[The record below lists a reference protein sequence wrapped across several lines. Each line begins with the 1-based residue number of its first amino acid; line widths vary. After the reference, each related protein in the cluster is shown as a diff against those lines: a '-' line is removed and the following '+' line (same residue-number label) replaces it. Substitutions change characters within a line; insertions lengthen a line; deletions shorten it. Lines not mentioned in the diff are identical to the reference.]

1 MFYKLSKKYVEY
13 WIWGGFSFFF
23 FLFLILE
30 ALELPI
36 CVVQMAEI
44 FYVFLLYSCC
54 VVIIE
59 FDTLQQLMGL
69 D

>member
-1 MFYKLSKKYVEY
+1 MLS
-13 WIWGGFSFFF
+13 IGFGGIFFFF

-44 FYVFLLYSCC
+44 FYVFSLYSCC
-54 VVIIE
+54 VGIIE